1 MLQMFRTLSFAA
13 AIACGVT
20 PLFAQ
25 ELPLTAAADA
35 APAPTIAYQGRL
47 IEGTTPANGAR
58 QFVFSILDSAG
69 AEQWSSGQQTLTVT
83 DGLYSVVLGGTG
95 MPGLPVAM
103 LGKAG
108 LTLHITLSGQALVP
122 DATIVPAFQ
131 ARSAWEV
138 TGSFSGDLSGT
149 QNQILIMKLQ
159 GTPLDLTTNAPTA
172 GQALVFN
179 GTKWVPST
187 VVGTPGQTGPQG
199 PQGPTGVAGP
209 SGPKGLTGPAGATGA
224 PGLNGLD
231 GRTVLHGAGT
241 PVATSAGGVVGDF
254 YLDTVASVLY
264 GPKASASSWAG
275 LTGVSLV
282 GPAGGPVGPAGPTGP
297 TGSTGPQ
304 GATGSTGPL
313 GPMGFT
319 GPLGPTGAT
328 GGVGPQG
335 AQGVAGVAGQTVIA
349 AKALLSGAVAPTS
362 QGVDGDF
369 YLDTT
374 TSTLYGWTVEPPRTL
389 SSFRSRCCAD
399 RCRHDPDRE
408 RTD

>member
-13 AIACGVT
+13 AVACGVM

-25 ELPLTAAADA
+25 EPPLAAAADA

-47 IEGTTPANGAR
+47 IEGTTVANGSR

-69 AEQWSSGQQTLTVT
+69 AEQWNSGQLTLTVT

-95 MPGLPVAM
+95 MPALPSAM

-108 LTLHITLSGQALVP
+108 LKLHVLLAGQALTP

-187 VVGTPGQTGPQG
+187 VAGTPGQTG
-199 PQGPTGVAGP
+199 A
-209 SGPKGLTGPAGATGA
+209 TGP
-224 PGLNGLD
+224 
-231 GRTVLHGAGT
+231 RVRR
-241 PVATSAGGVVGDF
+241 
-254 YLDTVASVLY
+254 
-264 GPKASASSWAG
+264 
-275 LTGVSLV
+275 VSRDQRV
-282 GPAGGPVGPAGPTGP
+282 
-297 TGSTGPQ
+297 
-304 GATGSTGPL
+304 
-313 GPMGFT
+313 
-319 GPLGPTGAT
+319 
-328 GGVGPQG
+328 
-335 AQGVAGVAGQTVIA
+335 
-349 AKALLSGAVAPTS
+349 
-362 QGVDGDF
+362 
-369 YLDTT
+369 
-374 TSTLYGWTVEPPRTL
+374 PR
-389 SSFRSRCCAD
+389 A
-399 RCRHDPDRE
+399 
-408 RTD
+408 